1 MWRVIKNMYNITK
14 SAVLLEGEIS
24 KPFNIGQGVVQGC
37 NILPILFF
45 IFINQ
50 CLDEVEKAG
59 IGITVKKNVNVIF
72 KKDVKIGKDSSREN
86 LELLMKRLTGR
97 TSLASLILQQLPLQN
112 KSAQRQNTE
121 FTQTEYF

>member
-1 MWRVIKNMYNITK
+1 MVGVGCGELLRIIKYNITK

-24 KPFNIGQGVVQGC
+24 KPFNIGQGVAQGC

-72 KKDVKIGKDSSREN
+72 KKDVKIGG
-86 LELLMKRLTGR
+86 LMFANDLVG
-97 TSLASLILQQLPLQN
+97 LH
-112 KSAQRQNTE
+112 
-121 FTQTEYF
+121 Y

>member
-24 KPFNIGQGVVQGC
+24 KPFNIGQGVPQGC